1 MKLSFDFGESDYIG
15 SFLDEYKKAG
25 FYKDISV
32 EEALQRRSDS
42 ITIDH
47 KNTGLY
53 KFILKLSEEK
63 GDLKKDGNFRKI
75 IEDISN
81 FKFKRISKSEYTEI
95 EKILREQYPEIK
107 KEYVDDFALFVIY
120 AKKKCFKE
128 QKVLFEK
135 WEKLFSKE
143 LRDEIK
149 HFYSDIYDKKVS
161 VNSITVSYIKE
172 EADKCMKR
180 HKLVIDSSVLMK
192 IMLYQFA
199 KKYFTVFEK
208 KDEENWEQNIKNY
221 DIIEKKKGGRSKNF
235 DTGTIKSI
243 LQLYWLFTK
252 NEGILEDDTLEDG
265 GIYKK
270 YGLIGK
276 LLSIVGYKNPDDHQ
290 GYGYKGKDDFYYKRL
305 IKLWIPEGTK

>member
-81 FKFKRISKSEYTEI
+81 FKFKKINKSDYAEI
-95 EKILREQYPEIK
+95 EKILREQYPEINN
-107 KEYVDDFALFVIY
+107 EYVDDFALFVIY
-120 AKKKCFKE
+120 AKKKCFKV

-135 WEKLFSKE
+135 
-143 LRDEIK
+143 
-149 HFYSDIYDKKVS
+149 
-161 VNSITVSYIKE
+161 
-172 EADKCMKR
+172 
-180 HKLVIDSSVLMK
+180 
-192 IMLYQFA
+192 
-199 KKYFTVFEK
+199 
-208 KDEENWEQNIKNY
+208 
-221 DIIEKKKGGRSKNF
+221 
-235 DTGTIKSI
+235 
-243 LQLYWLFTK
+243 
-252 NEGILEDDTLEDG
+252 
-265 GIYKK
+265 
-270 YGLIGK
+270 
-276 LLSIVGYKNPDDHQ
+276 
-290 GYGYKGKDDFYYKRL
+290 
-305 IKLWIPEGTK
+305 